1 MNRTGIPEVDASPST
16 LPTPADA
23 VQDDPV
29 AVEID
34 VPAAAAAVAAVDDGG
49 GG

>member
-16 LPTPADA
+16 PPTPADV